1 MLRRQ
6 KSCQPTLAT
15 LTRRQRIGLMKLVY
29 ESYKAKLDFHSMCDM
44 FWWLDL
50 VGFLCP
56 DLVANHDFVG

>member
-1 MLRRQ
+1 
-6 KSCQPTLAT
+6 
-15 LTRRQRIGLMKLVY
+15 MKLVY